1 MGTAIIYGLVMLFV
15 WFAVGAGIIMLA
27 TRIVAGFTPK
37 FLTALIAAIIE
48 TIASIAVSWILSM
61 VLGSGGLTLLLA
73 FVIDFVVYAAI
84 LNAFVK
90 RPDGAQMG
98 FGKSSLVTLV
108 QLVIEIVLCI
118 ILFFVFGSV
127 LLGMIGMGAA
137 TAGGML

>member
-1 MGTAIIYGLVMLFV
+1 MLFV

-48 TIASIAVSWILSM
+48 TIASIAISWVLNM
-61 VLGSGGLTLLLA
+61 ALGSGGLTLLLA
-73 FVIDFVVYAAI
+73 FVLDFLVYAAI

-98 FGKSSLVTLV
+98 FGKSCLVTLV

>member
-48 TIASIAVSWILSM
+48 TIASIAVSWVLSM

-73 FVIDFVVYAAI
+73 FVIDFLVYAAI

-90 RPDGAQMG
+90 RPDGAQLG
-98 FGKSSLVTLV
+98 FGKSCLVTLV

-137 TAGGML
+137 GP